1 MLKIKTQNSTLMR
14 IICYGQATNQGMV
27 WFRIVRIGSIFGCL
41 FLFAQIGMALSPYE
55 TINPV
60 YGPNFSLY
68 IIFSTLP
75 SLILGV
81 IATYGL
87 FNLKYWTYKWLVA
100 AALPINSFLSFVC
113 LALLPEIIIYDM
125 LPSLITDFFINI
137 FVSAIAITY
146 FSKRKDIFNPNDVVT
161 IEKETE

>member
-1 MLKIKTQNSTLMR
+1 MLKMKTQNSTLMR
-14 IICYGQATNQGMV
+14 IICYGQATSQGMV
-27 WFRIVRIGSIFGCL
+27 WFRIVRIGSIFGCI
-41 FLFAQIGMALSPYE
+41 FLFAQIGMALSPYK

-60 YGPNFSLY
+60 YGPNSSLY

-100 AALPINSFLSFVC
+100 AALPIKSFLSLVF

-125 LPSLITDFFINI
+125 LPSLIAEFFINI

-161 IEKETE
+161 TQESVQ

>member
-1 MLKIKTQNSTLMR
+1 MSKMKVRNNTLMK

-27 WFRIVRIGSIFGCL
+27 WFRIVRIGSIFGCIAS
-41 FLFAQIGMALSPYE
+41 FTQIWMALFPDEMTSSIFDPIYQLY
-55 TINPV
+55 V
-60 YGPNFSLY
+60 VLSSLPG
-68 IIFSTLP
+68 F
-75 SLILGV
+75 ILGI

-100 AALPINSFLSFVC
+100 ALLPINAVLSLVFLP
-113 LALLPEIIIYDM
+113 LLPQEIISY
-125 LPSLITDFFINI
+125 SITGIIVDLFSRSI
-137 FVSAIAITY
+137 VSAIAITY

>member
-1 MLKIKTQNSTLMR
+1 MLKMKTQNSTLMR

-60 YGPNFSLY
+60 YGPNSSLY

-100 AALPINSFLSFVC
+100 AALPIKSFLSLVC

-125 LPSLITDFFINI
+125 LPSLIAEFFINI